1 MADFPSSPAM
11 DYLSTQE
18 PVANRTITVM
28 GDGDFSV
35 QAPGGVK
42 TWIFTAIYNW
52 ISSSDHST
60 LKTFCDTYPND
71 EFNLGWK
78 DGVTYVAVFLDPP
91 TFERI
96 NASYY
101 RAVIRMV
108 GRASP

>member
-11 DYLSTQE
+11 EFLSTQE
-18 PVANRTITVM
+18 PVANRTVTVM

-35 QAPGGVK
+35 QAPGGVQ
-42 TWIFTAIYNW
+42 TWIFTAIYNY
-52 ISSSDHST
+52 ITSSELST
-60 LKTFCDTYPND
+60 LNTFWTTYSND

-78 DGVTYVAVFLDPP
+78 DGNTYVAVFFDPP

-96 NASYY
+96 NATYY

-108 GRASP
+108 GRAS